1 MNTTVNTPL
10 PNEVVREGQGGGSPR
25 GIRNNNPLNIRIGST
40 WVGEVERNTDG
51 VFEQY
56 VSMELGIRAA
66 FKLIKT
72 YIHKYRRYSIRR
84 IIQSWAPSNEN
95 NTQLYI
101 DKVASISGINPDEI
115 VCFEDK
121 KTMIS
126 IVNAM
131 IFVENGR
138 YVPLSTIEMG
148 YLLARST

>member
-1 MNTTVNTPL
+1 M
-10 PNEVVREGQGGGSPR
+10 QPR

-40 WVGEVERNTDG
+40 WVGEVEKNTDG

-56 VSMELGIRAA
+56 QSMEFGIRAA

-72 YIHKYRRYSIRR
+72 YIRKYRRNSIRL

-101 DKVASISGINPDEI
+101 DKVASISGINPDVI
-115 VCFEDK
+115 LCFEDK
-121 KTMIS
+121 KRMID

-131 IFVENGR
+131 IIVENGLD
-138 YVPLSTIEMG
+138 VHLDTIEMG
-148 YLLARST
+148 YQLAAST